1 MGPFPFINFEQAEIN
16 GNFGDEHAYR
26 KNYLTVLT
34 AFFVDD
40 YFVGDRF
47 FVAVNF
53 IKSEIAQANATPYF
67 FGLELVLPSP
77 YPTSTGVEVYTLEIT
92 IQQQTDYLP
101 SFIAITFDLTDG
113 IVTSSTTVFTTGLT
127 KEDSATNRPF
137 IDEELKL
144 ARTLSVYNQNGAAI
158 FPDTFTYN
166 PTTGIAERRLL
177 RAYDWEYNTTTNRP
191 QRDGI
196 TDLRM
201 IPKTVFRLR
210 ELSQIEKAMVSFF
223 LEKPIK
229 ESITNDNWNA
239 TNIYLLPLPEDWVFD
254 FITFSSTKKQLAV
267 SSSQYGVS
275 FILAGIKVSS
285 KWYFQRFV
293 DPDYTSGTPPNLA
306 TLLTTDSPANP
317 NIGRLYYNASPL
329 SSNYYDFD
337 QCEFGTVVNEE
348 PFNLIIKSSD
358 YYQINIPQDFI
369 FDPAIDPE
377 SDQFPYIGIFD
388 CNGKY
393 LQDIGSLVLLDCT
406 QTYETEIF
414 YDFPFN
420 RFQFWGN
427 IQLYSEYNDVFLE
440 LYLLDKDLNETF
452 LTKFS
457 MGIPPFQTGK
467 DLDPTTI
474 SGFCTQLEA
483 LIIAFGYDCVVTFVN
498 AIDERYEI
506 KIEITA
512 NLCDIVAIKY
522 KLDWNDELINVGLYT
537 PITPKLGGSQ
547 YQASITIP
555 PLANGIY
562 RIGIYN
568 TYFIEDV
575 NYITLFAMSQPLQL
589 DNFETFTQILE
600 YGSAKDSIIEG
611 FEYLNGWIQRIRV
624 ALNGAGQTYA
634 LEESIYRNSDGT
646 FQKPQNS
653 TDEIIYLHT
662 DYFDLKTQRAMT
674 SATRHPIF
682 VLANQNLSVQGDLEI
697 ATNQDYTTNQSFRKL
712 QQMRFQAKNQGYQ
725 PNNNSCLG

>member
-16 GNFGDEHAYR
+16 GNFGDEYAYR
-26 KNYLTVLT
+26 KVQLQTLVSL
-34 AFFVDD
+34 FVDD
-40 YFVGDRF
+40 YFLGDRF
-47 FVAVNF
+47 FVSVN
-53 IKSEIAQANATPYF
+53 EIRNEVELLNQAPTFAS
-67 FGLELVLPSP
+67 LELVLPSP
-77 YPTSTGVEVYTLEIT
+77 YPTSTGVEVYTLRVE
-92 IQQQTDYLP
+92 IQQNNEC
-101 SFIAITFDLTDG
+101 FIEIVFNITDG
-113 IVTSSTTVFTTGLT
+113 IVTSSDTIFTPGPDLI
-127 KEDSATNRPF
+127 DSATNRPF
-137 IDEELKL
+137 IDEELKI
-144 ARTLSVYNQNGAAI
+144 AKTLSVYNQNGAAI

-210 ELSQIEKAMVSFF
+210 ELTQIEKAMATFF

-229 ESITNDNWNA
+229 ESITNDDWND
-239 TNIYLLPLPEDWVFD
+239 TNIYLNPLPEGW
-254 FITFSSTKKQLAV
+254 TFSFISHTSVQKQLSIVKENQIAL
-267 SSSQYGVS
+267 
-275 FILAGIKVSS
+275 ILAGRKVSGN
-285 KWYFQRFV
+285 WYFQRFI
-293 DPDYTSGTPPNLA
+293 DPFYTTGAL
-306 TLLTTDSPANP
+306 P
-317 NIGRLYYNASPL
+317 NIAAILMGSLPASPNNGKL
-329 SSNYYDFD
+329 YNPGSSINFYDYD

-348 PFNLIIKSSD
+348 PFNLIIKSAD
-358 YYQINIPQDFI
+358 NYQINIATDFI

-377 SDQFPYIGIFD
+377 SAEAPRIGIFD
-388 CNGKY
+388 CNGQY
-393 LQDIGSLVLLDCT
+393 LQDIGSLEPKNLTFSFNLPFEFEISCNPRILSLFDGTISYLDKVYGYSQVFDNPPNPLSLLNDIVSTLTIGTASFTETSTGYVLKWVITNWT
-406 QTYETEIF
+406 QNYIPLASLGWEFTFGPT
-414 YDFPFN
+414 
-420 RFQFWGN
+420 
-427 IQLYSEYNDVFLE
+427 DVFANCYE
-440 LYLLDKDLNETF
+440 GVNVT
-452 LTKFS
+452 LT
-457 MGIPPFQTGK
+457 
-467 DLDPTTI
+467 
-474 SGFCTQLEA
+474 
-483 LIIAFGYDCVVTFVN
+483 
-498 AIDERYEI
+498 
-506 KIEITA
+506 
-512 NLCDIVAIKY
+512 
-522 KLDWNDELINVGLYT
+522 
-537 PITPKLGGSQ
+537 Q
-547 YQASITIP
+547 YQASLTIP

-562 RIGIYN
+562 RIGIYQSYN
-568 TYFIEDV
+568 LEGQDYA
-575 NYITLFAMSQPLQL
+575 TLLCISQPLEL

>member
-16 GNFGDEHAYR
+16 GNFGDEFTYR
-26 KNYLTVLT
+26 KAQLVLLYADLVANLNTGTKLFIQIDVIKNYLETYNSAPL
-34 AFFVDD
+34 FS
-40 YFVGDRF
+40 
-47 FVAVNF
+47 N
-53 IKSEIAQANATPYF
+53 
-67 FGLELVLPSP
+67 LELTLPKP
-77 YPTSTGVEVYTLEIT
+77 YITGIGSESYSLTVG
-92 IQQQTDYLP
+92 IQQNSSCFVTFVFACTDGVVFSIGDFLTP
-101 SFIAITFDLTDG
+101 GPDLTSIGLDG
-113 IVTSSTTVFTTGLT
+113 PYI
-127 KEDSATNRPF
+127 A
-137 IDEELKL
+137 EELKI

-166 PTTGIAERRLL
+166 PSTGIAERRLL
-177 RAYDWEYNTTTNRP
+177 RAYDWEYNTTTSRP
-191 QRDGI
+191 QREGV
-196 TDLRM
+196 TDLRVL
-201 IPKTVFRLR
+201 PKTIFHLR
-210 ELSQIEKAMVSFF
+210 ELTQIEKAMVSFF

-229 ESITNDNWNA
+229 ESETNYDWE
-239 TNIYLLPLPEDWVFD
+239 TNIYLTSLPGDWVFD
-254 FITFSSTKKQLAV
+254 NAIVSSEIKQLSIASV
-267 SSSQYGVS
+267 ENKIA
-275 FILAGIKVSS
+275 FFLAGIRVSS

-293 DPDYTSGTPPNLA
+293 DIDYQGVIPDVVSFLLTNDEPAPPN
-306 TLLTTDSPANP
+306 T
-317 NIGRLYYNASPL
+317 GRLYYDI
-329 SSNYYDFD
+329 YYDFD
-337 QCEFGTVVNEE
+337 QCEFGIVVNEE

-358 YYQINIPQDFI
+358 SYQINIPQDFI
-369 FDPAIDPE
+369 FDTAIDPE

-393 LQDIGSLVLLDCT
+393 IQDIGVLDTPNVNKSFQWNIASESDGNYYSILTLMSDIDSGNLDIIIYTGNEQYTPQTELITIPFASLDVSVSLFAFADSIE
-406 QTYETEIF
+406 TYLNANGFPTSYTYIEI
-414 YDFPFN
+414 
-420 RFQFWGN
+420 GGMGI
-427 IQLYSEYNDVFLE
+427 IQ
-440 LYLLDKDLNETF
+440 F
-452 LTKFS
+452 LTTCLYNPSK
-457 MGIPPFQTGK
+457 G
-467 DLDPTTI
+467 
-474 SGFCTQLEA
+474 
-483 LIIAFGYDCVVTFVN
+483 
-498 AIDERYEI
+498 
-506 KIEITA
+506 
-512 NLCDIVAIKY
+512 IVAISS
-522 KLDWNDELINVGLYT
+522 DNT
-537 PITPKLGGSQ
+537 PISFAIFQTPANQ

-562 RIGIYN
+562 RIGIYQGY
-568 TYFIEDV
+568 TIDDEGFSELLAI
-575 NYITLFAMSQPLQL
+575 SQPLEL

>member
-26 KNYLTVLT
+26 KVQLQTLVSL
-34 AFFVDD
+34 FVDD
-40 YFVGDRF
+40 YFLGDKF
-47 FVAVNF
+47 FVSVN
-53 IKSEIAQANATPYF
+53 EIRNEVEILNQAPTFAS
-67 FGLELVLPSP
+67 LELVLPSP

-92 IQQQTDYLP
+92 IQQQADYLP

-210 ELSQIEKAMVSFF
+210 ELTQIEKAMVSFF

-229 ESITNDNWNA
+229 ESITEDNWNA

-254 FITFSSTKKQLAV
+254 FITVSSTKKQLAV
-267 SSSQYGVS
+267 SSSKYGVS

-285 KWYFQRFV
+285 NWYFQRFV
-293 DPDYTSGTPPNLA
+293 DPDYTSGTPPDLA
-306 TLLTTDSPANP
+306 SGLSGTTPSNP
-317 NIGRLYYNASPL
+317 DTGKLYSTV
-329 SSNYYDFD
+329 YYDFD

-369 FDPAIDPE
+369 FE
-377 SDQFPYIGIFD
+377 SNITPNSDEFPYIGIFD

-393 LQDIGSLVLLDCT
+393 LQDIGSLEPKNLTFSFNLPFEFEVSCTPTILSLFDGTISYLDKVYGYSQDFSNTSTDALTLLNDIISTLTIGTASFT
-406 QTYETEIF
+406 QTSTGYVLKWVITNWTQNYIPLASLGLDVVF
-414 YDFPFN
+414 GPST
-420 RFQFWGN
+420 FWGN
-427 IQLYSEYNDVFLE
+427 CYEGVNV
-440 LYLLDKDLNETF
+440 T
-452 LTKFS
+452 LT
-457 MGIPPFQTGK
+457 
-467 DLDPTTI
+467 
-474 SGFCTQLEA
+474 
-483 LIIAFGYDCVVTFVN
+483 
-498 AIDERYEI
+498 
-506 KIEITA
+506 
-512 NLCDIVAIKY
+512 
-522 KLDWNDELINVGLYT
+522 
-537 PITPKLGGSQ
+537 Q

-562 RIGIYN
+562 RIGVYN
-568 TYFIEDV
+568 QYFIDEV
-575 NYITLFAMSQPLQL
+575 NYITLFAMSQPLQM

-624 ALNGAGQTYA
+624 ALNGAGQTYS

>member
-16 GNFGDEHAYR
+16 GNFGDEYAYR
-26 KNYLTVLT
+26 KVQLQTLVSL
-34 AFFVDD
+34 FVDD
-40 YFVGDRF
+40 YFLGDRF
-47 FVAVNF
+47 FVSVN
-53 IKSEIAQANATPYF
+53 EIRNEVELLNQAPTFAS
-67 FGLELVLPSP
+67 LELVLPSP

-92 IQQQTDYLP
+92 IQQQADYLP

-166 PTTGIAERRLL
+166 ATTGIAERRLL

-210 ELSQIEKAMVSFF
+210 ELTQIEKAMVSFF

-229 ESITNDNWNA
+229 ESITEDNWNA
-239 TNIYLLPLPEDWVFD
+239 TNIYLIPLPEDWVFD
-254 FITFSSTKKQLAV
+254 FITVSSTKKQLAI
-267 SSSQYGVS
+267 SSSKYGVS

-285 KWYFQRFV
+285 NWYFQRFV

-306 TLLTTDSPANP
+306 TLLTTDSPADP

-348 PFNLIIKSSD
+348 PFNLIIKSAD
-358 YYQINIPQDFI
+358 NYQINIPQDFI
-369 FDPAIDPE
+369 FE
-377 SDQFPYIGIFD
+377 SNITPNSNEFPYIGIFD

-393 LQDIGSLVLLDCT
+393 LQDIGSLEPKNLTFSFNLPFEFEPSCNPRILSLFDGTISYLDKVYGYSQVFDNPPNPLSLLNDIVSTLTIGTASFTETSTGYVLKWVITNWT
-406 QTYETEIF
+406 QNYIPLASLGWEFTFGPT
-414 YDFPFN
+414 
-420 RFQFWGN
+420 
-427 IQLYSEYNDVFLE
+427 DVFANCYE
-440 LYLLDKDLNETF
+440 GVNVT
-452 LTKFS
+452 LT
-457 MGIPPFQTGK
+457 
-467 DLDPTTI
+467 
-474 SGFCTQLEA
+474 
-483 LIIAFGYDCVVTFVN
+483 
-498 AIDERYEI
+498 
-506 KIEITA
+506 
-512 NLCDIVAIKY
+512 
-522 KLDWNDELINVGLYT
+522 
-537 PITPKLGGSQ
+537 Q
-547 YQASITIP
+547 YQASLTIP

-568 TYFIEDV
+568 TYFIDEV

>member
-16 GNFGDEHAYR
+16 GNFGDEYAYR
-26 KNYLTVLT
+26 KVQLQKVNV
-34 AFFVDD
+34 FFVDD
-40 YFVGDRF
+40 FFIGYRF
-47 FVAVNF
+47 FIAVN
-53 IKSEIAQANATPYF
+53 EIGNYVKFLNNPPDFAS
-67 FGLELVLPSP
+67 LELVLPKP
-77 YPTSTGVEVYTLEIT
+77 YPTSVGVEVYTLRVE
-92 IQQQTDYLP
+92 IQQNNEC
-101 SFIAITFDLTDG
+101 FIEIVFNITDG
-113 IVTSSTTVFTTGLT
+113 IVTSSDTIFTPGPDLI
-127 KEDSATNRPF
+127 DSAIYGPF
-137 IDEELKL
+137 IDEELKI
-144 ARTLSVYNQNGAAI
+144 AKTLSVYNQNGAAI

-166 PTTGIAERRLL
+166 PSTGIAERRLL

-210 ELSQIEKAMVSFF
+210 ELTQIEKAMVSFF

-239 TNIYLLPLPEDWVFD
+239 SNIYLTPLPEGWVFD
-254 FITFSSTKKQLAV
+254 TATSSGVQKQV
-267 SSSQYGVS
+267 SISSSDNQIS
-275 FILAGIKVSS
+275 FVLSGIKFGG

-293 DPDYTSGTPPNLA
+293 SPTYVSGSPFNFSS
-306 TLLTTDSPANP
+306 LLTNDEPFAP
-317 NIGRLYYNASPL
+317 NFGKLYQSD
-329 SSNYYDFD
+329 YYDFD

-358 YYQINIPQDFI
+358 LYQINIPQDFI
-369 FDPAIDPE
+369 FEPGITPN
-377 SDQFPYIGIFD
+377 SDQFSRIGIFD
-388 CNGKY
+388 CNGQY
-393 LQDIGSLVLLDCT
+393 LQDVGTLEPKNLTFSFNLPFEFEVSCTPTILSLFDGTISYLDKVYGYSQDFSNTSTDALTLLNDIVSTLTIGTASFVETSTGYVLKWVITNWTQNYIPLASLGLDVVFGPST
-406 QTYETEIF
+406 
-414 YDFPFN
+414 
-420 RFQFWGN
+420 FWGN
-427 IQLYSEYNDVFLE
+427 CYEGVNV
-440 LYLLDKDLNETF
+440 T
-452 LTKFS
+452 LT
-457 MGIPPFQTGK
+457 
-467 DLDPTTI
+467 
-474 SGFCTQLEA
+474 
-483 LIIAFGYDCVVTFVN
+483 
-498 AIDERYEI
+498 
-506 KIEITA
+506 
-512 NLCDIVAIKY
+512 
-522 KLDWNDELINVGLYT
+522 
-537 PITPKLGGSQ
+537 Q

-562 RIGIYN
+562 RIGIYQS
-568 TYFIEDV
+568 YDLEGQD
-575 NYITLFAMSQPLQL
+575 YATLLCISQPLEL

-653 TDEIIYLHT
+653 TDEIIYLHS

>member
-53 IKSEIAQANATPYF
+53 IKTEIAQANATPYF
-67 FGLELVLPSP
+67 YGLELVLPSP

-166 PTTGIAERRLL
+166 PSTGIAERRLL

-210 ELSQIEKAMVSFF
+210 ELTQIEKTMVSFF

-239 TNIYLLPLPEDWVFD
+239 TNIYLPVLPDGWVFD
-254 FITFSSTKKQLAV
+254 TATISSIKKQV
-267 SSSQYGVS
+267 SISNTTDKIS

-285 KWYFQRFV
+285 NWYFQRFV
-293 DPDYTSGTPPNLA
+293 DPNYQGGYIPLLA
-306 TLLTTDSPANP
+306 SIISTDSPAAP
-317 NIGRLYYNASPL
+317 NIGKLYYSASPL
-329 SSNYYDFD
+329 SSYFYDFD
-337 QCEFGTVVNEE
+337 QCEFGTFVNEE

-358 YYQINIPQDFI
+358 LYQINIPQDFI
-369 FDPAIDPE
+369 FE
-377 SDQFPYIGIFD
+377 SNITPNSDEFPYIGIFD

-393 LQDIGSLVLLDCT
+393 LQDIGSLEPKNLTFSFNLPFEFEVSCTPTILSLFDGTISYLDKVYGYSQDFSNTSTDALTLLNDIVSTLTIGTASFVETSTGYVLKWVITNWT
-406 QTYETEIF
+406 QNYIPLASLGWEFTFGPT
-414 YDFPFN
+414 
-420 RFQFWGN
+420 
-427 IQLYSEYNDVFLE
+427 DVFANCYE
-440 LYLLDKDLNETF
+440 GVNVT
-452 LTKFS
+452 LT
-457 MGIPPFQTGK
+457 
-467 DLDPTTI
+467 
-474 SGFCTQLEA
+474 
-483 LIIAFGYDCVVTFVN
+483 
-498 AIDERYEI
+498 
-506 KIEITA
+506 
-512 NLCDIVAIKY
+512 
-522 KLDWNDELINVGLYT
+522 
-537 PITPKLGGSQ
+537 Q
-547 YQASITIP
+547 YQASLTIP

-568 TYFIEDV
+568 QYFIDEV

>member
-16 GNFGDEHAYR
+16 GNFGDEFTYR
-26 KNYLTVLT
+26 KAQLVLLYADLVANLNTGTKLFIQIDVIKNYLETYNSAPL
-34 AFFVDD
+34 FS
-40 YFVGDRF
+40 
-47 FVAVNF
+47 N
-53 IKSEIAQANATPYF
+53 
-67 FGLELVLPSP
+67 LELTLPKP
-77 YPTSTGVEVYTLEIT
+77 YITGIGSESYSLTVG
-92 IQQQTDYLP
+92 IQQNSSCFVTFVFACTDGVVFSIGDFLTP
-101 SFIAITFDLTDG
+101 GPDLTSIGLDG
-113 IVTSSTTVFTTGLT
+113 PYI
-127 KEDSATNRPF
+127 A
-137 IDEELKL
+137 EELKI

-158 FPDTFTYN
+158 FPDTFKYN
-166 PTTGIAERRLL
+166 PSTGIAERRLL

-210 ELSQIEKAMVSFF
+210 ELTQIEKAMVSFF

-239 TNIYLLPLPEDWVFD
+239 TNIYLNPLPEDWVFD
-254 FITFSSTKKQLAV
+254 FITVSSTKKQLAV
-267 SSSQYGVS
+267 SSSKYGVS

-285 KWYFQRFV
+285 NWYFQRFV
-293 DPDYTSGTPPNLA
+293 DPDYTSGTPPDLA
-306 TLLTTDSPANP
+306 SGLSGTTPSNP
-317 NIGRLYYNASPL
+317 DTGKLYSTV
-329 SSNYYDFD
+329 YYDFD

-358 YYQINIPQDFI
+358 SYQINIPQDFI
-369 FDPAIDPE
+369 FE
-377 SDQFPYIGIFD
+377 SNITPNSDEFPYIGIFD

-393 LQDIGSLVLLDCT
+393 LQDIGQIGFPPVVYPDCI
-406 QTYETEIF
+406 ETFTTKIF
-414 YDFPFN
+414 YDFDTS
-420 RFQFWGN
+420 QFMEWSLIGLLSGGSSLKMYRVDSN
-427 IQLYSEYNDVFLE
+427 LSET
-440 LYLLDKDLNETF
+440 LDAVWTIEY
-452 LTKFS
+452 
-457 MGIPPFQTGK
+457 GPGE
-467 DLDPTTI
+467 DLDTFDV
-474 SGFCTQLEA
+474 GVFCSQLEA
-483 LIIAFGYDCVVTFVN
+483 LIEGLGYTCVVTFL
-498 AIDERYEI
+498 AGD
-506 KIEITA
+506 KPEITIQITA
-512 NLCDIVAIKY
+512 DICDNVAFNFKFDFVVITPTLK
-522 KLDWNDELINVGLYT
+522 NVGLYT
-537 PITPKLGGSQ
+537 PIVLPEQPVLPTQ

-562 RIGIYN
+562 RIGVYQGYTIDDEG
-568 TYFIEDV
+568 FSELLAI
-575 NYITLFAMSQPLQL
+575 SQPLEL

>member
-16 GNFGDEHAYR
+16 GNFGDEFTYR
-26 KNYLTVLT
+26 KAQLVLLYADLVANLNTGTKLFIQIDVIKNYLETYNSAPL
-34 AFFVDD
+34 FS
-40 YFVGDRF
+40 
-47 FVAVNF
+47 N
-53 IKSEIAQANATPYF
+53 
-67 FGLELVLPSP
+67 LELTLPKP
-77 YPTSTGVEVYTLEIT
+77 YITGIGSESYSLTVG
-92 IQQQTDYLP
+92 IQQNSTC
-101 SFIAITFDLTDG
+101 FVTFVFALTDG
-113 IVTSSTTVFTTGLT
+113 VVFSIGDFLTPGPDLTSIGL
-127 KEDSATNRPF
+127 DGPYIA
-137 IDEELKL
+137 EELKL

-158 FPDTFTYN
+158 FPDTFKYN
-166 PTTGIAERRLL
+166 PSTGIAERRLL
-177 RAYDWEYNTTTNRP
+177 RAYDWEYNTSTNRP
-191 QRDGI
+191 QRDGV
-196 TDLRM
+196 TDLRVL
-201 IPKTVFRLR
+201 PKTIFYLR
-210 ELSQIEKAMVSFF
+210 ELTQIEKAMVSFF

-229 ESITNDNWNA
+229 ESETNYDWE
-239 TNIYLLPLPEDWVFD
+239 TNIYLTSLPGDWVFD
-254 FITFSSTKKQLAV
+254 NAIVSSEIKQLSIASV
-267 SSSQYGVS
+267 ENKIA
-275 FILAGIKVSS
+275 FFLAGIRVSS

-293 DPDYTSGTPPNLA
+293 DIDYQGVIPDVVSFLLTNDEPAPPN
-306 TLLTTDSPANP
+306 T
-317 NIGRLYYNASPL
+317 GRLYYDI
-329 SSNYYDFD
+329 YYDFD
-337 QCEFGTVVNEE
+337 QCEFGSVVNEE

-358 YYQINIPQDFI
+358 LYQINIATDFI

-377 SDQFPYIGIFD
+377 SAEAPRIGIFD

-393 LQDIGSLVLLDCT
+393 LQDIGSLVLLDCS
-406 QTYETEIF
+406 QTYETKVF
-414 YDFPFN
+414 YDFVNDDFIL
-420 RFQFWGN
+420 WSN
-427 IQLYSEYNDVFLE
+427 IQSASSLADIFLQV
-440 LYLLDKDLNETF
+440 YLVNANSTESFIDE
-452 LTKFS
+452 FS
-457 MGIPPFQTGK
+457 VGFGPGK
-467 DLDPTTI
+467 DLDSTTV
-474 SGFCTQLEA
+474 SGFCTQLQT
-483 LIIAFGYDCVVTFVN
+483 LIIGLGYDCIITFV
-498 AIDERYEI
+498 AGDRPEI
-506 KIEITA
+506 NIEINANVCEVIGIDYKFRIVSTIGA
-512 NLCDIVAIKY
+512 NL
-522 KLDWNDELINVGLYT
+522 GLYT
-537 PITPKLGGSQ
+537 PITPKQPKTQ

-562 RIGIYN
+562 RIGIYQGY
-568 TYFIEDV
+568 TIDDEGFSELLAI
-575 NYITLFAMSQPLQL
+575 SQPLEL

>member
-196 TDLRM
+196 SDLRM

-210 ELSQIEKAMVSFF
+210 ELTQIEKAMVSFF

-239 TNIYLLPLPEDWVFD
+239 TNIYLTLLPEDWVFD
-254 FITFSSTKKQLAV
+254 FITVSSTKKQLAV

-285 KWYFQRFV
+285 NWYFQRFV

-306 TLLTTDSPANP
+306 SGLSGTTPSNP
-317 NIGRLYYNASPL
+317 DTGKLYSTV
-329 SSNYYDFD
+329 YYDFD

-358 YYQINIPQDFI
+358 SYQINIPQDFI
-369 FDPAIDPE
+369 FDPAIDSE

-393 LQDIGSLVLLDCT
+393 LQDIGTFNNPFNKTLQWNIFWDIVTSDYLSISTLRSYFDSTNADLILKSCNVQFVGIDTLITIPNASLVLNTTDSDFANSIS
-406 QTYETEIF
+406 TYLSS
-414 YDFPFN
+414 N
-420 RFQFWGN
+420 G
-427 IQLYSEYNDVFLE
+427 
-440 LYLLDKDLNETF
+440 F
-452 LTKFS
+452 LTTWDTS
-457 MGIPPFQTGK
+457 VVSG
-467 DLDPTTI
+467 TTI
-474 SGFCTQLEA
+474 IQFYTNCLSIETNGIVA
-483 LIIAFGYDCVVTFVN
+483 
-498 AIDERYEI
+498 
-506 KIEITA
+506 KIEIFA
-512 NLCDIVAIKY
+512 FNGAISFAIFAP
-522 KLDWNDELINVGLYT
+522 NAT
-537 PITPKLGGSQ
+537 Q

-562 RIGIYN
+562 RIGVYN
-568 TYFIEDV
+568 QYFIDEV